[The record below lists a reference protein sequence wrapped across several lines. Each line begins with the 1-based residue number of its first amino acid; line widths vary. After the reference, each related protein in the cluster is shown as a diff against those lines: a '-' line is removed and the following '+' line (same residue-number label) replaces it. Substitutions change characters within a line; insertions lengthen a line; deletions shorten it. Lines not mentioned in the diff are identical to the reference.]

1 MTPWFAIQTRPR
13 HEKMVGL
20 HLTSKGYETFLPTY
34 RAKRR
39 WSDRMKIVVL
49 PLFEGY
55 VFCRTDDEHAGR
67 IILTPGVVRL
77 VSVAGVPAT
86 IDDDE
91 IDALRRI
98 VASSAEVEPWP
109 FLRVGDRVR
118 IESGALAG
126 IEGIL
131 ESVRGK
137 RRVIVSVTLLQRSV
151 AVELD
156 REVISSLSEDHLRLC
171 R

>member
-1 MTPWFAIQTRPR
+1 
-13 HEKMVGL
+13 MVAA
-20 HLTSKGYETFLPTY
+20 HLESKGYETFLPTY
-34 RAKRR
+34 PAKRR
-39 WSDRMKIVVL
+39 WSDRTKIVVL

-55 VFCRTDDEHAGR
+55 VFCQLDTERAARVIT
-67 IILTPGVVRL
+67 TPGVVRL
-77 VSVAGVPAT
+77 VSVAGVPAP
-86 IDDDE
+86 IDDEE

-98 VASSAEVEPWP
+98 VASPLDMEPWP
-109 FLRVGDRVR
+109 FLHVGARVR

-137 RRVIVSVTLLQRSV
+137 QRVIVSVTLLQRSV

-156 REVISSLSEDHLRLC
+156 RDAVRSIADEHMRLC